1 MKIASFIYKGR
12 SLYGLVEGDTL
23 RPVSGSKLEDFPT
36 LRALLDA
43 GKLADL
49 PSFCT
54 PTSVP
59 LASVKLLPPVPHPS
73 KVLCAGLNYKK
84 PYPVAGATFEASDI
98 VIFGRHDD
106 SFVAHGQ
113 ALEMPVGEAGLSYD
127 FEGEIA
133 AVIGTRCRHV
143 TPEAAL
149 KHVAGYACINE
160 GSVRS
165 WQKHSIHAGKNFHA
179 SGAWGPWMATAD
191 ETAPIE
197 EMRLVTRVN
206 GTVMQETTGAE
217 MIHDLPKLISYL
229 SNITQLNP
237 GDVIATGSPDG
248 TGGSRTPPAFLKP
261 DDVVEV
267 EVSTF
272 GTLRN
277 YVAHP
282 QI

>member
-1 MKIASFIYKGR
+1 MKIASFIHEGR
-12 SLYGLVEGDTL
+12 ALYGLVEGDSL
-23 RPVSGSKLEDFPT
+23 RPVSASKLADFPT
-36 LRALLDA
+36 LRALLEV
-43 GKLADL
+43 GKLEDL
-49 PSFCT
+49 HSFCAA
-54 PTSVP
+54 TSVP
-59 LASVKLLPPVPHPS
+59 LASVQLLSPVPHPS
-73 KVLCAGLNYKK
+73 KILCAGLNYKK
-84 PYPVAGATFEASDI
+84 PYPVAGATFEANNI

-113 ALEMPVGEAGLSYD
+113 PLEMPLGDAGLSYD
-127 FEGEIA
+127 FEGEIT

-143 TPEAAL
+143 APEAAL
-149 KHVAGYACINE
+149 KHVAGFACMNE

-165 WQKHSIHAGKNFHA
+165 WQKHSIHAGKNFRA
-179 SGAWGPWMATAD
+179 SGAWGPWLATAD
-191 ETAPIE
+191 ETAPIK
-197 EMRLVTRVN
+197 EMRLVARVN

-248 TGGSRTPPAFLKP
+248 TGGSRTPLKP

-267 EVSTF
+267 EVSTV

-277 YVAHP
+277 PVAHP
-282 QI
+282 QT

>member
-1 MKIASFIYKGR
+1 MKIASFIHEGR
-12 SLYGLVEGDTL
+12 ALYGLVDGESL
-23 RPVSGSKLEDFPT
+23 RPVSDAKLAVYPT

-43 GKLADL
+43 GTLADL
-49 PSFCT
+49 PSFCGAK
-54 PTSVP
+54 SVP
-59 LASVKLLPPVPHPS
+59 LASVQLLPPVPNPS
-73 KVLCAGLNYKK
+73 KILCIGLNYKK
-84 PYPVAGATFEASDI
+84 PYPVPGTTFDTDNI

-106 SFVAHGQ
+106 SFVAQGQ
-113 ALEMPVGEAGLSYD
+113 PLEMPLGEAGLSYD

-133 AVIGTRCRHV
+133 VVIGTTCRHV
-143 TPEAAL
+143 APDAAL
-149 KHVAGYACINE
+149 RHVAGYACMNE

-165 WQKHSIHAGKNFHA
+165 WQKHSIHAGKNFRA
-179 SGAWGPWMATAD
+179 SGAWGPWLATAD

-197 EMRLVTRVN
+197 EMRLITRVN

-229 SNITQLNP
+229 SHITQLNP

-248 TGGSRTPPAFLKP
+248 TGGSRNPTAFLKP

-267 EVSTF
+267 EVSTV

-277 YVAHP
+277 PVAHP
-282 QI
+282 QT

>member
-1 MKIASFIYKGR
+1 MKIASFIHEGR
-12 SLYGLVEGDTL
+12 ALYGLVEGDSL
-23 RPVSGSKLEDFPT
+23 RPVSASKLADFPT
-36 LRALLDA
+36 LRALLEV
-43 GKLADL
+43 GKLEDL
-49 PSFCT
+49 HSFCAA
-54 PTSVP
+54 TSVP
-59 LASVKLLPPVPHPS
+59 LASVQLLSPVPHPS
-73 KVLCAGLNYKK
+73 KILCTGLNYKK
-84 PYPVAGATFEASDI
+84 PCPVAGATFEASNI

-113 ALEMPVGEAGLSYD
+113 PLEMPLGDAGLSYD
-127 FEGEIA
+127 FEGEIT

-143 TPEAAL
+143 APEAAL
-149 KHVAGYACINE
+149 KHVAGFACMNE

-165 WQKHSIHAGKNFHA
+165 WQKHSIQAGKNFRA
-179 SGAWGPWMATAD
+179 SGAWGPWLATAD
-191 ETAPIE
+191 ETAPIK

-229 SNITQLNP
+229 SHITQLNP

-248 TGGSRTPPAFLKP
+248 TGGSRTPTAFLKH

-267 EVSTF
+267 EVSTV

-277 YVAHP
+277 SVAHP
-282 QI
+282 QT